1 MLQLMNQ
8 LGMMLRQHTHE
19 IAMMILA
26 TLLVIYGDEVNL
38 LVKKSVSNYPFIVRA
53 LIFVALCAFGYGYLL
68 IGFTPIL
75 ASWIYT
81 IPLHLLGPAVL
92 GLLLVLGVLAE
103 RKKQL

>member
-8 LGMMLRQHTHE
+8 LGMMLRQHTYE
-19 IAMMILA
+19 IAMMVMA
-26 TLLVIYGDEVNL
+26 TLLVIYGDEVNG
-38 LVKKSVSNYPFIVRA
+38 LVKRLVGKYPFIVRA
-53 LIFVALCAFGYGYLL
+53 LVFVALCAFGYGYLL

-75 ASWIYT
+75 ASWIYA

-92 GLLLVLGVLAE
+92 ITLLVLGILAE

>member
-26 TLLVIYGDEVNL
+26 TLLVIYGD
-38 LVKKSVSNYPFIVRA
+38 
-53 LIFVALCAFGYGYLL
+53 GYLL